1 MFYYYWFVVTIGGL
15 LRMLRIIL
23 TTLCTPHPL
32 LTRYSKTFL
41 SVEYELIQYLC
52 VFDVANKSFKFCIK
66 WKWPVYTGLLQFI
79 RSLDCLKSWVWF
91 SLTEKVS
98 RFYNFL
104 NIFHQTFFGEAWS
117 LLEVLDDAIFINVH

>member
-41 SVEYELIQYLC
+41 SVEYVYLMLP
-52 VFDVANKSFKFCIK
+52 IK
-66 WKWPVYTGLLQFI
+66 ALNSVLSESGLCTLDYC
-79 RSLDCLKSWVWF
+79 SLSGHWTV
-91 SLTEKVS
+91 
-98 RFYNFL
+98 
-104 NIFHQTFFGEAWS
+104 
-117 LLEVLDDAIFINVH
+117 